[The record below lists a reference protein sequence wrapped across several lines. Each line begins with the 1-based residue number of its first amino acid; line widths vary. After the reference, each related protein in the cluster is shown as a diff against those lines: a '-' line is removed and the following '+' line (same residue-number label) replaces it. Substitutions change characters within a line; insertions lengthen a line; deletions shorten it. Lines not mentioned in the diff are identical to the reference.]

1 MRMSKSILGIIFAA
15 VYTVLTLWAA
25 HDYATCKPGLMVFDF
40 CGVPFLLLVLPAF
53 LPLSMMFELLG
64 FHAAR
69 DLPLMIVS
77 ADLCAATLY
86 VTGAGI
92 EALFRRYFRKFR

>member
-25 HDYATCKPGLMVFDF
+25 HEYATCKPGLMIFDF
-40 CGVPFLLLVLPAF
+40 CGVPLFLLVLPAF

-64 FHAAR
+64 FHATP
-69 DLPLMIVS
+69 DLPLMIASGV
-77 ADLCAATLY
+77 LCAATLY

-92 EALFRRYFRKFR
+92 EALLRKCVPKFR

>member
-15 VYTVLTLWAA
+15 VYTALTLWAA
-25 HDYATCKPGLMVFDF
+25 HEYATCKPGLMIFDF
-40 CGVPFLLLVLPAF
+40 CGVPLFLLVLPAF
-53 LPLSMMFELLG
+53 LPLSMMFELMG

-77 ADLCAATLY
+77 AVMCAATLY

-92 EALFRRYFRKFR
+92 EALFRKFLPKFR